1 MEKLNKVLHKGGS
14 FGELALKK
22 GLSGQM
28 RQATV
33 VALEDC
39 HFAILN
45 KESYDVSLVYSSEFW
60 AISTRQRW
68 PIS

>member
-1 MEKLNKVLHKGGS
+1 MEKLNRILGKGET

-22 GLSGQM
+22 GKMGQM

-33 VALEDC
+33 IAMDEC

-45 KESYDVSLVYSSEFW
+45 KESYDVVSSKQAYFG
-60 AISTRQRW
+60 RY
-68 PIS
+68 

>member
-1 MEKLNKVLHKGGS
+1 MEKQNKILQKGES

-28 RQATV
+28 RQATA
-33 VALEDC
+33 VAMDDC

-45 KESYDVSLVYSSEFW
+45 KESYDVFLVYDI
-60 AISTRQRW
+60 AHTRRHKQDKDG
-68 PIS
+68 I